1 MIGDFMRSKLLNFLK
16 NNRLYFATFFIGVL
30 IVGFIYQL
38 NNVTPLGDNSL
49 LCVDFYHQYGP
60 MLGELY
66 DRLHSF
72 SGFTYSFSMGLG
84 LPFFR
89 NFLNYLSSPFNII
102 MLLFT
107 RNNLVTSYSFII
119 GLKAVVASVTMVYYL
134 SKKFDTKKLYLI
146 PLGIIYAFQ
155 AYFSAYYWNIMW
167 LDGLVFLPLITLGI
181 ESIVKENKWKLYTF
195 SLALMLIANYFIGYM
210 ICIFS
215 VVYFLIYNIYKFK
228 IKKGETLKNIK
239 IFFKRCFTF
248 GICSLIA
255 GLLTAAFLL
264 PMAQSMASISATG
277 GEIPT
282 SQYYAFEFVDY
293 LFGHFTGVDTTV
305 FASDTITNPNI
316 SCGILSVALLLLYLI
331 NIDIPIKNKICYLLI
346 LGFFILAFFLPQ
358 LDYILHAFHVPNDLP
373 YRYSF
378 LYSFVLV
385 TICAYSLINIKKIN
399 FPMVALSYVFLIV
412 LLLLVKEE
420 GWQGITTN
428 MIYINMILLSLYFV
442 FYACY
447 YFTNRLPSL
456 FYIGIIAVASVDVI
470 IAINY
475 NWDITQV
482 LSVFYEDYNS
492 TEELLDYVKNYDDE
506 LFYRIE
512 NTEMMTLN
520 DSSWYNYNGM
530 TTFSSMAY
538 ENMAILQHNLG
549 IPGNEINSYYYV
561 HSTPIYDLMF
571 DIKYF
576 IGSLNDYFR
585 YKEIK
590 TIEETANEFVYNVGL
605 IYGVKEDIK
614 DWTAGVGN
622 PFAAQNDYMYYATG
636 IDNVLEPTT
645 LINTEEVY
653 NDSTSVILKYQY
665 ENPFDNMYFYSDDYN
680 IDFIIIGDT
689 LYYKNDNYETILEN
703 NPDIYYA
710 YLDDYSESNV
720 INISSS
726 DEIIDIYVGFNNY
739 YETSFNVYNINHDN
753 FIEAYNYLNSY
764 KFDMMSY
771 KEDEIIGNI
780 NLDENMYVYT
790 SIPYD
795 QGWHVYIDGKEV
807 ETESL
812 EDTLLIFKCNAG
824 THNIRLKYRAPLS
837 TIGKIIS
844 LLTII
849 GLIIEIRFGKRIR
862 NRLKN
867 MFKKRTN

>member
-1 MIGDFMRSKLLNFLK
+1 MCSKIKNWFK
-16 NNRLYFATFFIGVL
+16 NNRLYFLTFLIGIL
-30 IVGFIYQL
+30 IVGFLYQL
-38 NNVTPLGDNSL
+38 NNVTPFGDRSL

-66 DRLHSF
+66 DRLHSL
-72 SGFTYSFSMGLG
+72 SNFTYSFSMGLG

-102 MLLFT
+102 MLFFN

-119 GLKAVVASVTMVYYL
+119 GLKAVLACVTMVYYL
-134 SKKFDTKKLYLI
+134 SKKFNTKKLYLI
-146 PLGIIYAFQ
+146 PLGVIYAFQ

-181 ESIVKENKWKLYTF
+181 EFIVKENKWELYTF
-195 SLALMLIANYFIGYM
+195 SLAIMLIANYFIGYM
-210 ICIFS
+210 ICIYS
-215 VVYFLIYNIYKFK
+215 VIYFLFYNIYKFR
-228 IKKGETLKNIK
+228 IKKGETIKNIK
-239 IFFKRCFTF
+239 VFFQRCFTF
-248 GICSLIA
+248 GICSLVA
-255 GLLTAAFLL
+255 GMLTAAFLL

-277 GEIPT
+277 GDIPT
-282 SQYYAFEFVDY
+282 SQYYSFKVVDY
-293 LFGHFTGVDTTV
+293 LFGHFSGIDTTV
-305 FASDTITNPNI
+305 FASDTITNPNV

-385 TICAYSLINIKKIN
+385 TICAYSLINIKKIY

-420 GWQGITTN
+420 AWQGITTN
-428 MIYINMILLSLYFV
+428 MIYINMILLSLYFL

-447 YFTNRLPSL
+447 YFTNRFANL
-456 FYIGIIAVASVDVI
+456 FYIGIIAIAAVDVI
-470 IAINY
+470 ISINY

-482 LSVFYEDYNS
+482 LSVFYEDYES
-492 TEELLDYVKNYDDE
+492 TEELLEYVKNYDDE

-520 DSSWYNYNGM
+520 DGSWYNYYGM

-538 ENMAILQHNLG
+538 ENMANLQHNLG
-549 IPGNEINSYYYV
+549 MPGNEINSYYYV

-576 IGSLNDYFR
+576 IGFLNDNIR

-590 TIEETANEFVYNVGL
+590 TIEETANEFMYNVGL
-605 IYGVKEDIK
+605 IFGVNENLR
-614 DWTAGVGN
+614 DWTIVDSN
-622 PFAAQNDYMYYATG
+622 PFNIQNEFIKLATG
-636 IDNVLEPTT
+636 IDNVLEPST
-645 LINTEEVY
+645 LINTEEIY
-653 NDSTSVILKYQY
+653 SDSTSIILKYQY
-665 ENPFDNMYFYSDDYN
+665 ENPNDNLYFYSDDYN
-680 IDFIIIGDT
+680 IDFFIIGDT
-689 LYYKNDNYETILEN
+689 LYYKNENYDTILEN
-703 NPDIYYA
+703 NPDLYYA
-710 YLDDYSESNV
+710 YLDDYNESNV
-720 INISSS
+720 INISSG
-726 DEIIDIYVGFNNY
+726 ENTIDIYVAFNIY
-739 YETSFNVYNINHDN
+739 YETAFNVYNINQDN
-753 FIEAYNYLNSY
+753 FKSAYNYLINY
-764 KFDMMSY
+764 KFDMMSF

-780 NLDENMYVYT
+780 NLDDNMYVYT

-795 QGWHVYIDGKEV
+795 KGWHVYIDGKEV

-812 EDTLLIFKCNAG
+812 EDTLLIFKCESG
-824 THNIRLKYRAPLS
+824 IHNIRFKYRAPYGTL
-837 TIGKIIS
+837 GKIIS
-844 LLTII
+844 LLTLI
-849 GLIIEIRFGKRIR
+849 GIIIECRFGKRIR
-862 NRLKN
+862 MSMSKS
-867 MFKKRTN
+867 KRTN

>member
-1 MIGDFMRSKLLNFLK
+1 MSSKIKNWIK
-16 NNRLYFATFFIGVL
+16 NNRLYWATFIIGIF

-38 NNVTPLGDNSL
+38 NNVTPFGDKSL

-66 DRLHSF
+66 DRISSF
-72 SGFTYSFSMGLG
+72 SNFTYSFTMGLG

-102 MLLFT
+102 MLLFS
-107 RNNLVTSYSFII
+107 RSNLVTSYSFII

-134 SKKFDTKKLYLI
+134 SKKFDSKKLYLI

-195 SLALMLIANYFIGYM
+195 SLAIMLIANYFIGYM

-215 VVYFLIYNIYKFK
+215 VVYFIFYNIYKFK
-228 IKKGETLKNIK
+228 FKKGEIKRSIK
-239 IFFKRCFTF
+239 IFFQRCFTF

-255 GLLTAAFLL
+255 GMLTAAFLL
-264 PMAQSMASISATG
+264 PMANSMASISATG

-282 SQYYAFEFVDY
+282 SQYYAFELVDY

-331 NIDIPIKNKICYLLI
+331 NIDIPLKNKICYLLI
-346 LGFFILAFFLPQ
+346 LGFFILAFFSPQ
-358 LDYILHAFHVPNDLP
+358 LDYVLHAFHVPNDLP

-385 TICAYSLINIKKIN
+385 TIGAYSLINIKKIN
-399 FPMVALSYVFLIV
+399 FPMVTLSYIFLIV
-412 LLLLVKEE
+412 LLLLIKEE
-420 GWQGITTN
+420 GWQGMTTN
-428 MIYINMILLSLYFV
+428 MIYINMILLSLYFL

-447 YFTNRLPSL
+447 YFTNHFANL
-456 FYIGIIAVASVDVI
+456 FYVGIIAIASVDVI
-470 IAINY
+470 VSINY
-475 NWDITQV
+475 NWDITQI

-492 TEELLDYVKNYDDE
+492 TEELLDYVKNYDNE

-520 DSSWYNYNGM
+520 DSSWYNYYGM

-549 IPGNEINSYYYV
+549 MPGNEINSYYFV
-561 HSTPIYDLMF
+561 QSTPIYDLMF

-576 IGSLNDYFR
+576 IGSLNDHYR
-585 YKEIK
+585 YKEVT
-590 TIEETANEFVYNVGL
+590 TIEETANEFLYNVGL
-605 IYGVKEDIK
+605 GFGVNNDIL
-614 DWTAGVGN
+614 DWNIVDAN
-622 PFAAQNDYMYYATG
+622 PFAIQNEFMKLATG
-636 IDNVLEPTT
+636 IDDVLVPST

-653 NDSTSVILKYQY
+653 SDSTTVVLKYQY
-665 ENPFDNMYFYSDDYN
+665 ENTNDNMYFYSNDYN
-680 IDFIIIGDT
+680 VDFIIIGDT
-689 LYYKNDNYETILEN
+689 LYYKNDNYETVMEN
-703 NPDIYYA
+703 NSDLFYA

-720 INISSS
+720 INITSG
-726 DEIIDIYVGFNNY
+726 EETIDIYVGFNIY
-739 YETSFNVYNINHDN
+739 YDTAFSVYNINHEN
-753 FIEAYNYLNSY
+753 FEEAYQRLINH
-764 KFDMMSY
+764 KFDMTSFR
-771 KEDEIIGNI
+771 EDEIIGNI
-780 NLDENMYVYT
+780 NLDDNMYVYT

-795 QGWHVYIDGKEV
+795 KGWHVYIDDEEV
-807 ETESL
+807 EAESL
-812 EDTLLIFKCNAG
+812 QDTLLIFPCESG
-824 THNIRLKYRAPLS
+824 THSIRLKYRAPYG
-837 TIGKIIS
+837 TTGKILS

-849 GLIIEIRFGKRIR
+849 GIIIECRFGKRIR
-862 NRLKN
+862 NKL
-867 MFKKRTN
+867 FKKQKGLN

>member
-1 MIGDFMRSKLLNFLK
+1 MRSKIVNYFK
-16 NNRLYFATFFIGVL
+16 NNRLYFITFIIGIL
-30 IVGFIYQL
+30 IIGFIYQL
-38 NNVTPLGDNSL
+38 NSVTPFGDRSL

-72 SGFTYSFSMGLG
+72 SNFTYSFSMGLG

-102 MLLFT
+102 MLFFS

-119 GLKAVVASVTMVYYL
+119 GLKAVFASVTMVYYL

-195 SLALMLIANYFIGYM
+195 SLAIMLVANYFIGYM
-210 ICIFS
+210 ICIYS

-239 IFFKRCFTF
+239 TLFQRCFTF
-248 GICSLIA
+248 GICSLVA
-255 GLLTAAFLL
+255 GMLTAAFLL
-264 PMAQSMASISATG
+264 PMAQSMTSISATG

-282 SQYYAFEFVDY
+282 SQYYNFALVDY

-420 GWQGITTN
+420 AWQGMTTN
-428 MIYINMILLSLYFV
+428 MIYINMILLSLYFL

-447 YFTNRLPSL
+447 YFTNRFANL
-456 FYIGIIAVASVDVI
+456 FYIGIIAIASVDCL

-475 NWDITQV
+475 NWDITQI
-482 LSVFYEDYNS
+482 LSVFYEDYNA
-492 TEELLDYVKNYDDE
+492 TEELLDYVKSYDNE

-520 DSSWYNYNGM
+520 DSSWYNYFGM

-549 IPGNEINSYYYV
+549 MPGNEINSYYYV

-576 IGSLNDYFR
+576 IGSLNDHYR
-585 YKEIK
+585 YKEIT
-590 TIEETANEFVYNVGL
+590 TIEETANEFAYNVGL
-605 IYGVKEDIK
+605 IYGVNDTIR
-614 DWTAGVGN
+614 DWTIVDNN
-622 PFAAQNDYMYYATG
+622 PFAIQNDYMYFATG

-653 NDSTSVILKYQY
+653 SDSTSVILKYQY
-665 ENPFDNMYFYSDDYN
+665 ENPYDNMYFYSNDYN
-680 IDFIIIGDT
+680 VDFIIIGDT
-689 LYYKNDNYETILEN
+689 LYYKNDNYETVLEN
-703 NPDIYYA
+703 YPDLYYA
-710 YLDDYSESNV
+710 YLDDYNESNV

-726 DEIIDIYVGFNNY
+726 DEIVDIYVGFNIY
-739 YETSFNVYNINHDN
+739 YETAFNVYNINHDN
-753 FIEAYNYLNSY
+753 FIEAYNYLNNH
-764 KFDMMSY
+764 KFDMTIF
-771 KEDEIIGNI
+771 KEDEITGNI
-780 NLDENMYVYT
+780 NLEENMYVYT

-795 QGWHVYIDGKEV
+795 DGWHVYIDGKEI

-812 EDTLLIFKCNAG
+812 EDTLLIFPCESG
-824 THNIRLKYRAPLS
+824 IHNIRIKYRAPYS
-837 TIGKIIS
+837 TIGKIVS
-844 LLTII
+844 LLTLI
-849 GLIIEIRFGKRIR
+849 GLITEIRFGKRIR
-862 NRLKN
+862 KRIKN
-867 MFKKRTN
+867 LFNKKRTI